1 VLSEQLDDSIKVK
14 FTQKHTDNITKNQK
28 DGRREGK
35 GNLIYDYLSRFTV
48 SYALMISRKNIN

>member
-28 DGRREGK
+28 DGRREG
-35 GNLIYDYLSRFTV
+35 
-48 SYALMISRKNIN
+48 